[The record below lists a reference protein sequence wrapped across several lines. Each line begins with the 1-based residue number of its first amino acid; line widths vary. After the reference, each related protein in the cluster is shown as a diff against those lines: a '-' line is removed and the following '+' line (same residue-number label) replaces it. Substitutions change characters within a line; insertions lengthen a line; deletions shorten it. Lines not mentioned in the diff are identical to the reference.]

1 MAITSKEQS
10 AEVFAKLLAS
20 LQANQATITR
30 YTNWEVST
38 LFKLT
43 DLGTSF
49 SLRFAKGQISG
60 SIDDPAPCTIAISLN
75 AKVLDDIFSGRLDG
89 ESAYT
94 MGMLSLQGSEYTAQ
108 SLLGYMSA
116 IKTAY
121 KQANP

>member
-1 MAITSKEQS
+1 MAINSKEHL
-10 AEVFAKLLAS
+10 AEVFGKLLTA

-30 YTNWEVST
+30 YTNWEVSA

-43 DLGTSF
+43 DLNTSF
-49 SLRFAKGQISG
+49 SLRFAKGQVSG
-60 SIDDPAPCTIAISLN
+60 AIDDPAPCTIVIALKS
-75 AKVLDDIFSGRLDG
+75 KVLDDIFSGRLDG

-94 MGMLSLQGSEYTAQ
+94 MGMLTLQGSEYTAE

>member
-1 MAITSKEQS
+1 MAINSKEQL
-10 AEVFAKLLAS
+10 AEVFGKLLAS

-38 LFKLT
+38 LFKVT
-43 DLGTSF
+43 DLNTSF
-49 SLRFAKGQISG
+49 SLRFAKGLVNG
-60 SIDDPAPCTIAISLN
+60 AMDDAVPCTITILLKG
-75 AKVLDDIFSGRLDG
+75 KVLDDLFAGRLDG

-94 MGMLSLQGSEYTAQ
+94 MGMLTLQGSEYTAE
-108 SLLGYMSA
+108 SLLGYLPA

>member
-1 MAITSKEQS
+1 MAINSKEHL
-10 AEVFAKLLAS
+10 AEVFAKLLES

-30 YTNWEVST
+30 YTNWEVSV

-43 DLGTSF
+43 DLNTSF
-49 SLRFAKGQISG
+49 SLRFAKGQVSG
-60 SIDDPAPCTIAISLN
+60 AIDDPVPCTIAIVVK

-94 MGMLSLQGSEYTAQ
+94 MGMLSLQGSEYTAE
-108 SLLGYMSA
+108 SLLGYLPA